1 MQLQILVPQYK
12 EDEKI
17 VKCLLDSIA
26 MQQYIN
32 FNEIQVLICNDGTDV
47 LLSEEFLNSY
57 NFSIGYIKAKHK
69 GVSATRNL
77 LLKKESAKYV
87 MFCDADD
94 CFISTI
100 AISTLYA
107 YMQQD
112 FDIINS
118 CFTESVI
125 KDNVLMYYN
134 HEDDYTFVHG
144 KLFKR
149 SYLIDNNLFFDPEL
163 TFDED
168 SKFMFLAFLN
178 TRKTGYVK
186 TPFYM
191 WKFREGSVARAN
203 TDNTITHHTTL
214 IDNYDYGIEHMLIA
228 NKRYD
233 EAGSFTLSCLIQT
246 YGILYARNENWL
258 SDKFKEYREAI
269 TEKIK
274 AFYNKYKDYYIKSAE
289 KLFDSR
295 YKELDNKYRF
305 KKFENVISY
314 NDWIKSLNE

>member
-1 MQLQILVPQYK
+1 MNYYGIKGYFPAVW
-12 EDEKI
+12 
-17 VKCLLDSIA
+17 
-26 MQQYIN
+26 
-32 FNEIQVLICNDGTDV
+32 
-47 LLSEEFLNSY
+47 LNVY
-57 NFSIGYIKAKHK
+57 NRK
-69 GVSATRNL
+69 
-77 LLKKESAKYV
+77 
-87 MFCDADD
+87 
-94 CFISTI
+94 FI
-100 AISTLYA
+100 
-107 YMQQD
+107 
-112 FDIINS
+112 
-118 CFTESVI
+118 
-125 KDNVLMYYN
+125 
-134 HEDDYTFVHG
+134 
-144 KLFKR
+144 
-149 SYLIDNNLFFDPEL
+149 IDNNLFFDPEL

-178 TRKTGYVK
+178 TRKIGYVK

-258 SDKFKEYREAI
+258 SDKFKEYRDAI

-289 KLFDSR
+289 KLFNSR

-314 NDWIKSLNE
+314 DDWIKSLNE